1 MYLKRSVAEV
11 DSFILGVLPRDLS
24 ILLNKMQL
32 LFLFEDRLDD
42 RIVAMGRTGV
52 VHSVKVGQNVAGV
65 ASAKLCRPS
74 PDVLPDFGIK
84 NISY

>member
-1 MYLKRSVAEV
+1 LYLKRSVAEV

-42 RIVAMGRTGV
+42 RIVAMGCTGV
-52 VHSVKVGQNVAGV
+52 VHTVKVGQNVAGV

>member
-1 MYLKRSVAEV
+1 MYLERSVAEI
-11 DSFILGVLPRDLS
+11 DSSISGVLPRDLS
-24 ILLNKMQL
+24 ILLNERQ
-32 LFLFEDRLDD
+32 LFLVFEDRLDD